1 MRSSNHISSALPTMD
16 DDKPDKSLDANER
29 ALRAALVWDAGVG
42 PAGFRKLVAHCGS
55 TAAIFEAHAGQ
66 LAAADSRLS
75 AEQIA
80 IIIALGPRIAECAG
94 RISDLQADGVQV
106 ISSED
111 AQYPEAFAGL
121 RNPPPLLCM
130 RGQILPQDRMAVAMV
145 GTRSPTREDFDKAF
159 ALAEA
164 FARAGI
170 TVVSGLALGLDSAA
184 HRGAMQAAGRT
195 LGVLGSGIE
204 RVYPPEN
211 EALAEEIASSG
222 AVLSELAPDAAPA
235 VGTLMARNR
244 LVAALSNATVVVA
257 SGARGG
263 SLVTAEQSRNQG
275 KPVAAVDWANMNLKR
290 LGNQQLLAEGAMPL
304 RNDEDLMKLIELIRE
319 PAVALPRLPEQQ
331 APPAKHDD
339 DGQQL
344 SMFD

>member
-1 MRSSNHISSALPTMD
+1 MNDH
-16 DDKPDKSLDANER
+16 KPDKSLDDNER

-80 IIIALGPRIAECAG
+80 IIIELGPRIAECAG
-94 RISDLQADGVQV
+94 RISNLQANDTHV

-111 AQYPEAFAGL
+111 RQYPEAFCGL
-121 RNPPPLLCM
+121 RNPPPLVCV
-130 RGQILPQDRMAVAMV
+130 RGQILPQDRAAVAMV
-145 GTRSPTREDFDKAF
+145 GTRTPTREDFDRAF
-159 ALAEA
+159 GLAEA

-170 TVVSGLALGLDSAA
+170 TVVSGLALGIDSGA

-195 LGVLGSGIE
+195 IGVLGSGIE
-204 RVYPPEN
+204 RIYPPEN

-222 AVLSELAPDAAPA
+222 ALLSELAPDAAPA

-275 KPVAAVDWANMNLKR
+275 KPVAAVDWADMNLKR

-304 RNDEDLMKLIELIRE
+304 GNDEDLNKLIELVRQ
-319 PAVALPRLPEQQ
+319 PAPALPRLLEEQ
-331 APPAKHDD
+331 APPKHDD